1 MSDASQSRRIGVVL
15 PLILF
20 VALAGLFLFR
30 LATHKDDALPST
42 LIGKPAPVFDL
53 PPVADLTRDG
63 APMPGLKTADLQGRL
78 TLVNVFAS
86 WCAPCRDEHPLLLLL
101 VKDPRI
107 RLVAINYK
115 DQPANARRFLGS
127 LGNPYVAIGSDDT
140 GRAAIDWGVYG
151 VPESFLISADGH
163 ILYKQIG
170 PFTEEA
176 IKGPLEKAIADAVAK
191 AP

>member
-1 MSDASQSRRIGVVL
+1 MSELIKRNRLGVIV

-20 VALAGLFLFR
+20 IALAGLFLYR
-30 LATHKDDALPST
+30 LATHRSDALPSP
-42 LIGKPAPVFDL
+42 LIGKTVPEFDL
-53 PPVADLTRDG
+53 PAVPEMTRDG
-63 APMPGLKTADLQGRL
+63 VAILGLKTADLQGQL

-86 WCAPCRDEHPLLLLL
+86 WCAPCRDEHPLLLSLA
-101 VKDPRI
+101 KDPRI

-115 DQPANARRFLGS
+115 DQPANARRFLGT
-127 LGNPYVAIGSDDT
+127 LGNPYQAIGSDET

-151 VPESFLISADGH
+151 VPESFLVSADGH

-176 IKGPLEKAIADAVAK
+176 IKGPLEKAIIEARAK
-191 AP
+191 P